1 MLNHAFGLL
10 VHPRKQ
16 WQSLQA
22 LPDKSLKRLSPFAI
36 WCAMLPALAW
46 YLGTTEFGWRIGDG
60 EAIRMAD
67 HSALSMMGG
76 FYFSLLIAVI
86 AIGYF
91 IHWMSRTYGVKSD
104 PLKGYVFA
112 SYVAT
117 PIFLAGIAGIY
128 PHIWV
133 MVLLSLVAVSYAVYL
148 LYVGLPIMFN
158 LSEERGFLFASA
170 VLAVSLVV
178 GVSMMGGMV
187 IFWDM
192 VAHPEFV

>member
-16 WQSLQA
+16 WQALHD
-22 LPDKSLKRLSPFAI
+22 LPDNSLKRNSPFVI
-36 WCAMLPALAW
+36 WFALLPALAW
-46 YLGTTEFGWRIGDG
+46 YIGTTESGWRVGNG
-60 EAIRMAD
+60 EATRITAD
-67 HSALSMMGG
+67 SALTLVGG
-76 FYFSLLIAVI
+76 FYFSLLIAVL

-91 IHWMSRTYGVKSD
+91 IHWMSKTYGVKTD
-104 PLKGYVFA
+104 PMKAFVVVGYM
-112 SYVAT
+112 AT
-117 PIFLAGIAGIY
+117 PILLAGVAGVF
-128 PHIWV
+128 PHLWAMI
-133 MVLLSLVAVSYAVYL
+133 LLTLAAIGYAVYL

-178 GVSMMGGMV
+178 GVAMMGSMV
-187 IFWDM
+187 MFWDL